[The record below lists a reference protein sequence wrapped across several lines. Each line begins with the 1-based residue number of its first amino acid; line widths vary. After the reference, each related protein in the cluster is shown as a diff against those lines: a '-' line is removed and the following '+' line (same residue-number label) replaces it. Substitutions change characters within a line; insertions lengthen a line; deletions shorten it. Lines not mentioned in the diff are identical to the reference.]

1 MISTV
6 NCGLSLQA
14 TGTLRVNTH
23 IIKFKVQCSKFK
35 DNCGLSLQATGKSR
49 VNTHIIKFKVQY
61 SKLKSK
67 SSKFKGNSSMRIYKL
82 FLLNSKLTHALLAS
96 KRRLIDLQ

>member
-49 VNTHIIKFKVQY
+49 VNTHIIKFK
-61 SKLKSK
+61 
-67 SSKFKGNSSMRIYKL
+67 GNSSMRIYKL